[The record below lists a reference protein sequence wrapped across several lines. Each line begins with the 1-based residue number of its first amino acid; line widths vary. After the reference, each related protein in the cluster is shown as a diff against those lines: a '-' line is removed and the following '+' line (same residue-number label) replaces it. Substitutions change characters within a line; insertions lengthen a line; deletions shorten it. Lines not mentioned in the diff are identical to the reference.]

1 MSTVAPDGRNQQELR
16 LALAMRGGASM
27 AVWIGGAV
35 AEINHLRTALT
46 PPDEEVSSEDTRAAA
61 PSGQTVRTSRQQAPG
76 DTDVAQATVEQRA
89 VERTSADATTRS
101 DGAST
106 PTELGKETDSVTVR
120 RSAAGGDGGNVVG
133 DPADTE
139 LSDHPHT
146 EPSDHPHEALA
157 TGQDEETTGVGT
169 GGVPRRTMLD
179 EHPWAV
185 LARLAGYDSVAVDVL
200 AGASAGGLN
209 ATLLSTSLVYGM
221 PFDRM
226 RSTWVRLADL
236 EAMSRPVPMFWHRKP
251 MSLLEGDA
259 YFRSELAEVLDDSEA
274 VEPSRADRADLLL
287 TATLL
292 DPVVERRF
300 DAGSTPITEE
310 RRRASF
316 RFRHR
321 GEPGDPLSDF
331 ASGTARKRTAR
342 ELAQAARST
351 SSYPFAFE
359 PAQVHSRP
367 GEPPLGEPNMFG
379 AFSEVAVPPE
389 HRPFRVIDGGVLDNI
404 PVTAAIRSIA
414 SAVADR
420 PTERFLLYLN
430 PDPELPTGEREG
442 SRLAF
447 PVASTAMR
455 ARMSQESLLADI
467 ETLDDHNNAV
477 ERTALRRKALFAQ
490 ISEADPAERAGEL
503 RRVVEAV
510 RDEHAVVR
518 VELDALAF
526 VQLLKQPA
534 GSEDGRL
541 LPPVV
546 GDPLQGWSAASVS
559 ALPDALSR
567 RLASEAT
574 PDAVFG
580 DVRGFLSAVEECLGW
595 AQDLECDAAGEAA
608 REIGR
613 CKAALYRLRVFGE
626 VLEGHVDRYWVH
638 GAQLEP
644 IVDPAELDTWVGRV
658 AHRRRR
664 LQHSLPSPVRPL
676 LGAVLSEIEQGELL
690 VGVSFQRALADLA
703 GELLSIVESS
713 GADAVADGTPG
724 NVDAVT
730 EAFGV
735 LDRVLARLAF
745 VAPARTEFEFPE
757 QIGYGMLESVA
768 ADDRLDV
775 LSRVVVLTAP
785 LDVGRAP
792 GSRIRLMRVKSDASS
807 PLPFEALRQE
817 GDLRVED
824 KVRGGDLGN
833 FGAFLSARWRANDW
847 MWGRMDAVP
856 TLVDMLCDPARLRVH
871 NESAGAAGVIEEL
884 RSLAC
889 TPSPEELR
897 GAGEGVAGKWRGFLT
912 ERWMQREDDVRS
924 EVTTAFTEPD
934 GDHPLTATRAA
945 VTERLQ
951 WTIAASELP
960 FVQGVSEGAEPNLPE
975 NEPPP
980 LPAPRRVSA
989 QVEQYSVGAQRV
1001 PDLGEQRVAGM
1012 ATRFALLA
1020 HRAMRPGRSSV
1031 WAWLGRG
1038 VLTLLKPFVVIAAFA
1053 VAAPVRAATVG
1064 LLGSLAAASAAPL
1077 ATFSAGSDWDAS
1089 GLSGLVPVTFAGGD
1103 VGVAGVLAWVLS
1115 GVFALWLGVVGSGRV
1130 RFGGRE
1136 DGPPAG
1142 GGEQRARKPWEG
1154 RLSGGLRW
1162 AFATLLAVVPLGLV
1176 AVLCANGFRLRPAG
1190 LLLAAIGL
1198 TWLATFAYKASG
1210 RFAATALG
1218 SLVFAAMTWA
1228 FVDGFLTSWATA
1240 SWLGWTV
1247 LVTAYA
1253 HAILLSTVDLLPPR
1267 PRTDLLPE

>member
-46 PPDEEVSSEDTRAAA
+46 PPEQEPVADDARAAA
-61 PSGQTVRTSRQQAPG
+61 PFGRKVRTPHKQARV
-76 DTDVAQATVEQRA
+76 DTEVPEKATQERSSEDRG
-89 VERTSADATTRS
+89 VERTATQATTGS

-106 PTELGKETDSVTVR
+106 PTDLGKETASLTVEH
-120 RSAAGGDGGNVVG
+120 SAQAVSAGGDGGSLVG
-133 DPADTE
+133 DPAETE
-139 LSDHPHT
+139 LSDP
-146 EPSDHPHEALA
+146 PHEPKADGA
-157 TGQDEETTGVGT
+157 GTTEDS
-169 GGVPRRTMLD
+169 PRPTMLD

-236 EAMSRPVPMFWHRKP
+236 EAMSRPVPMFWDRKP

-259 YFRSELAEVLDDSEA
+259 YFRAELAEVLDDAES
-274 VEPSRADRADLLL
+274 VEPSRAERADLLL

-310 RRRASF
+310 RRRAWF

-331 ASGTARKRTAR
+331 AAGTARKRTAR

-389 HRPFRVIDGGVLDNI
+389 HRPFRVMDGGVLDNI
-404 PVTAAIRSIA
+404 PVAAAIHSIA
-414 SAVADR
+414 STVADR
-420 PTERFLLYLN
+420 PSERFLLYLN
-430 PDPELPTGEREG
+430 PDPESPTGEREG

-455 ARMSQESLLADI
+455 ARMTQESLLADI
-467 ETLDDHNNAV
+467 EALDEHNSAV

-490 ISEADPAERAGEL
+490 ISAVEPAQRPDEL
-503 RRVVEAV
+503 RRVVETV
-510 RDEHAVVR
+510 RDDHAVVR

-526 VQLLKQPA
+526 VRLLTDPA

-546 GDPLQGWSAASVS
+546 GDPLQGWSAAAVS

-567 RLASEAT
+567 RLAGEAE
-574 PDAVFG
+574 PNAVFG

-595 AQDLECDAAGEAA
+595 THDLECDATGEAA
-608 REIGR
+608 REVAR

-626 VLEGHVDRYWVH
+626 VLEGHADRYWVH

-644 IVDPAELDTWVGRV
+644 IVDPAELNTWVGRV
-658 AHRRRR
+658 ADRRRR
-664 LQHSLPSPVRPL
+664 LQHALPSPVRPL
-676 LGAVLSEIEQGELL
+676 LGAVLSEIEQGERL
-690 VGVSFQRALADLA
+690 VGESFQRPLGDFAA
-703 GELLSIVESS
+703 ELLSIVESS
-713 GADAVADGTPG
+713 GADAAAEDTPG
-724 NVDAVT
+724 HVDAVA
-730 EAFGV
+730 EASGV
-735 LDRVLARLAF
+735 LDRLLARLAF
-745 VAPARTEFEFPE
+745 VAPTRTEFRFPE
-757 QIGYGMLESVA
+757 QIGYGMLESAA
-768 ADDRLDV
+768 ADDRIDV
-775 LSRVVVLTAP
+775 LRRVVVLTAP

-792 GSRIRLMRVKSDASS
+792 GSRIRLMRVRSDASS
-807 PLPFEALRQE
+807 PLPFEALRRDGE
-817 GDLRVED
+817 LRVED

-856 TLVDMLCDPARLRVH
+856 TLVDMLCDPARLRIH
-871 NESAGAAGVIEEL
+871 NEAAGAAGVFEEL
-884 RSLAC
+884 RVLAC

-912 ERWMQREDDVRS
+912 ERWEHRAEDVRS
-924 EVTTAFTEPD
+924 ELATAFAEPD
-934 GDHPLTATRAA
+934 GDHPLPATRAA

-951 WTIAASELP
+951 WMIAASELP
-960 FVQGVSEGAEPNLPE
+960 FVHEVSQGAEPDLPE
-975 NEPPP
+975 REPQP
-980 LPAPRRVSA
+980 LPSPRRVSA
-989 QVEQYSVGAQRV
+989 QVERYSVGAQRV
-1001 PDLGEQRVAGM
+1001 PDLGERRVAGM

-1020 HRAMRPGRSSV
+1020 HRAVRPGRSSV

-1038 VLTLLKPFVVIAAFA
+1038 AIMLLKPFVVIAAFA

-1064 LLGSLAAASAAPL
+1064 LLGSMAAASAAPL
-1077 ATFSAGSDWDAS
+1077 ATFSGDEGWDDS
-1089 GLSGLVPVTFAGGD
+1089 GVSGLVPITFAGSG
-1103 VGVAGVLAWVLS
+1103 VGVATVLAWVVS

-1130 RFGGRE
+1130 RFGR
-1136 DGPPAG
+1136 G
-1142 GGEQRARKPWEG
+1142 GGGQSAQNEAPSRRDGQ
-1154 RLSGGLRW
+1154 LSGGLRW
-1162 AFATLLAVVPLGLV
+1162 TFATLLAAVPLGLV
-1176 AVLCANGFRLRPAG
+1176 AVMWANGFRLRPLG
-1190 LLLAAIGL
+1190 LLLVAIGL

-1210 RFAATALG
+1210 RVAATVVG
-1218 SLVFAAMTWA
+1218 GLVFGATTWA
-1228 FVDGFLTSWATA
+1228 FADGFLTPWATA
-1240 SWLGWTV
+1240 SWLGWTI

-1253 HAILLSTVDLLPPR
+1253 HAILLSAVDLLPPR
-1267 PRTDLLPE
+1267 PRTDPLSTTS